1 MLTILSVTWCDV
13 TLYHIGGEDIED
25 DEGPWGQIYDATRAI
40 SKSGIAAAS
49 AVSDA
54 AAGNK
59 VDLGLRAEEFEI
71 MEDDFEQPTGWR
83 AGLIHG
89 WMIMATTLNC
99 FLALVIW
106 FVFSKNLL
114 VTVCGLKRFGA
125 NQELRE
131 HRQELACDIA
141 LAYQLLVPFM
151 TWFIEKLTGYKD
163 CGIAH
168 PLYSKMMALGPQVLL
183 GQKLLVLLMRTVK
196 DAQDAM
202 NSSGDV
208 AWTLCTKDD
217 PAKVRSVQTC
227 AIEIFEKCYVLTLG
241 PMYVQRMVGAAMLGA
256 VFENRPYGLVLGILG
271 VVDRMIVGPL
281 AMKILGVIPSWID
294 DDIDK
299 MEARMAAVGAE
310 AAKLNKELDEHLRR
324 VKEIVD
330 KAKLVLI
337 EAQEHLAH
345 ARTVTAK
352 EHVLLGKSMTLQM
365 EKTIDKVSTPLAAL
379 QKDVSS
385 ADDEI
390 TKVEKSIEKEADK
403 EVAMIMDKI
412 KSLTKMLDCLRP
424 ENVLKK
430 LVDFADNALYGEVLA
445 IMADSKKN
453 GASPL
458 EFEPAGLVL
467 AESP

>member
-1 MLTILSVTWCDV
+1 MPDSVRGYEALSPDNPLKAESKPPQPPRILACLTSGYTRLCVLLWAAYMLTILSVTWCDV

-168 PLYSKMMALGPQVLL
+168 PLYSKMMALVHKFYLVRNCLFSSCGP
-183 GQKLLVLLMRTVK
+183 
-196 DAQDAM
+196 
-202 NSSGDV
+202 
-208 AWTLCTKDD
+208 
-217 PAKVRSVQTC
+217 
-227 AIEIFEKCYVLTLG
+227 
-241 PMYVQRMVGAAMLGA
+241 
-256 VFENRPYGLVLGILG
+256 
-271 VVDRMIVGPL
+271 
-281 AMKILGVIPSWID
+281 
-294 DDIDK
+294 
-299 MEARMAAVGAE
+299 
-310 AAKLNKELDEHLRR
+310 
-324 VKEIVD
+324 
-330 KAKLVLI
+330 
-337 EAQEHLAH
+337 
-345 ARTVTAK
+345 
-352 EHVLLGKSMTLQM
+352 
-365 EKTIDKVSTPLAAL
+365 
-379 QKDVSS
+379 
-385 ADDEI
+385 
-390 TKVEKSIEKEADK
+390 
-403 EVAMIMDKI
+403 
-412 KSLTKMLDCLRP
+412 
-424 ENVLKK
+424 
-430 LVDFADNALYGEVLA
+430 
-445 IMADSKKN
+445 
-453 GASPL
+453 
-458 EFEPAGLVL
+458 
-467 AESP
+467 